1 MDSLEASEMVVET
14 HVGMSTLE
22 IRFGDA
28 ADQKCE
34 TPFLFDGNGFLSFT
48 MTGGRELHA
57 WHDRE
62 LVPLTFFF
70 HANADT
76 IANSICSKVLF
87 RLTITAAKHSRCP

>member
-22 IRFGDA
+22 IGFGDA

-34 TPFLFDGNGFLSFT
+34 TPFLSDGNDFLTFT

-57 WHDRE
+57 GHDRE

-70 HANADT
+70 RVNEDT
-76 IANSICSKVLF
+76 VANSIRSKVLF
-87 RLTITAAKHSRCP
+87 RLTITAAKHSRYP